1 MAQSSSDEQGRPEPP
16 LVADEAA
23 TLVGFLDFQRA
34 TLEWK
39 TRGLEEEGLR
49 RRLDAHP
56 SRLTLAG
63 LLSHLAWVE
72 DFYLASGA
80 TGSPMPQEWQP
91 TDDGSDFVRA
101 WTSAAT
107 LSAEEVRGR
116 WARSAARSRAL
127 VAELLDRGPDALD
140 RTYPAWDGREQV
152 TLRWLL
158 THLVEEYARH
168 NGHAD
173 LLREL
178 VDGQTGE

>member
-1 MAQSSSDEQGRPEPP
+1 MDETRTDDQGRPEPP

-23 TLVGFLDFQRA
+23 TLLGFLEFQRA

-39 TRGLEEEGLR
+39 TRGLDEAGLR

-80 TGSPMPQEWQP
+80 TGSPMPKEWQP
-91 TDDGSDFVRA
+91 SDDGSDFVRA
-101 WTSAAT
+101 WTSADA
-107 LSAEEVRGR
+107 LPADEVRAR
-116 WARSAARSRAL
+116 WKRSVSRSRAL
-127 VAELLDRGPDALD
+127 VDQLLSAGPDALD
-140 RTYPAWDGREQV
+140 RTYPAWDGQEQV

>member
-1 MAQSSSDEQGRPEPP
+1 MPQHSTDEQGRPEPP

-23 TLVGFLDFQRA
+23 TLAGFLDFQRA

-39 TRGLEEEGLR
+39 TRGLDEAGLR
-49 RRLDAHP
+49 RRLDSHP
-56 SRLTLAG
+56 SELTLAG

-80 TGSPMPQEWQP
+80 TGSPMPAEWGS

-107 LSAEEVRGR
+107 LPAEEVRRR
-116 WARSAARSRAL
+116 WEGAVARSRAV
-127 VAELLDRGPDALD
+127 VAELLAHGPDALD

-178 VDGQTGE
+178 VDGRTGE

>member
-1 MAQSSSDEQGRPEPP
+1 MAHSSTDGQGRPEPP

-23 TLVGFLDFQRA
+23 TLVGFLDFQRG

-39 TRGLEEEGLR
+39 TRGLDEAGLR

-56 SRLTLAG
+56 SELTLAG

-72 DFYLASGA
+72 DFYFASGA
-80 TGSPMPQEWQP
+80 VGAPMPQEWGP

-101 WTSAAT
+101 WTSAAD
-107 LSAEEVRGR
+107 LSAAEVRGR
-116 WARSAARSRAL
+116 WERAVSRSRAL
-127 VAELLDRGPDALD
+127 VDELLRVGPDALD

-158 THLVEEYARH
+158 THMVEEYARH